1 MILPLIEKNMGIAYL
16 AKHDIDKAVFHLKR
30 AIDMA
35 PGMIESRYWLGIS
48 YLEKGNREKAV
59 EEFQLVVE
67 LNPDSETAKKA
78 KEIIQQITEK

>member
-48 YLEKGNREKAV
+48 YLEKG
-59 EEFQLVVE
+59 
-67 LNPDSETAKKA
+67 
-78 KEIIQQITEK
+78 TEKRQLKNSEPSLRPTLNQYLD